1 MDNCNTYQLAVSI
14 VIYAGEYKLLQ
25 KTIESLKGSLEYAS
39 KHVFLTNVVLVII
52 DNGPAEHNKKII
64 QDIIEESTG
73 LAIQVISNKRNI
85 GFGQAHNLCFTSVKS
100 DYFLVLNP
108 DVIIDEKAVA
118 QAMTF
123 MGSHSKIGMLTPEAY
138 SPSGQKLYLCKQY
151 PSIINLLIR
160 GFFPEFIQGI
170 FKQKIAEYEMRAH
183 TEEKIL
189 CKNIQITSGCFM
201 FLRDKAVFSVN
212 GFSPEYFLY
221 FEDFDLC
228 IKLQRAGWGIAY
240 VPQVSII
247 HSGGNASRKGLKH
260 IIMFITSSYKFFN
273 KHGWK
278 LS

>member
-1 MDNCNTYQLAVSI
+1 MDNCNIYQLAVSI

-64 QDIIEESTG
+64 QEIIEEFTG
-73 LAIQVISNKRNI
+73 LATQVISNKRNI
-85 GFGQAHNLCFTSVKS
+85 GYGRGHNLCFTSVKS
-100 DYFLVLNP
+100 DYFLILNP
-108 DVIIDEKAVA
+108 DVIVNKKAITE
-118 QAMTF
+118 AMKF
-123 MGSHSKIGMLTPEAY
+123 MESNSKVGMLTPEAH
-138 SPSGQKLYLCKQY
+138 SPSGEKLYLCKQY
-151 PSIINLLIR
+151 PSILNLLTR
-160 GFFPEFIQGI
+160 GFLPKYIQVF
-170 FKQKIAEYEMRAH
+170 FKQRIAKYEMRGY

-228 IKLQRAGWGIAY
+228 IKLQQAEWDIAY

-260 IIMFITSSYKFFN
+260 IIMFINSAFKFFN